1 MSRRAGKRGGRA
13 LGRGLDALFPEAAPD
28 AAPQPPV
35 RELPLDAIEPNPQQ
49 PRRSFGGD
57 QADELTRSIG
67 QHGVLQPLL
76 VRRAAAD
83 RYQLVAGERRWRAA
97 RAAGLQ
103 QVPVVVLDT
112 PDSEM
117 LTLALVE
124 NLQREDLNPI
134 DQAAAFQYLLDA
146 GLTQAELSRRV
157 GKSRSAV
164 ANAVRLLQLPA
175 DLQAEV
181 AGARLSEGHAR
192 AILAAPKAQRR
203 QLAEA
208 AIAGNL
214 SVRQIEAEARR
225 LQDAAQLASQLAGQT
240 GGQTDVK
247 PPAKRVGIAEAA
259 AEAWR
264 IVAAERLQQTFNTR
278 ASITQDSA
286 QGGRITLR
294 WYSQEQLE
302 QLVAQLTAAPP
313 LGDAPDD
320 ASPDRE
326 ITI

>member
-13 LGRGLDALFPEAAPD
+13 LGRGLDALFPEGAPD

-57 QADELTRSIG
+57 QADELTRSIS

-181 AGARLSEGHAR
+181 AAARLSEGHAR

-225 LQDAAQLASQLAGQT
+225 LQDAAQLASQT

-247 PPAKRVGIAEAA
+247 PPAKRAGIAEAA

-320 ASPDRE
+320 AAERE

>member
-13 LGRGLDALFPEAAPD
+13 LGRGLDALFPEADPD

-49 PRRSFGGD
+49 PRRSFDGD
-57 QADELTRSIG
+57 QADELTRSIS

-76 VRRAAAD
+76 VRRADAD

-181 AGARLSEGHAR
+181 AAARLSEGHAR
-192 AILAAPKAQRR
+192 AILAAPKAQQR

-214 SVRQIEAEARR
+214 SVRQIEAEARL
-225 LQDAAQLASQLAGQT
+225 LQVTAQITSQPGGQT

-247 PPAKRVGIAEAA
+247 PPAKRAGIAEAA

-313 LGDAPDD
+313 PGDAPDD
-320 ASPDRE
+320 APERE

>member
-181 AGARLSEGHAR
+181 AGGRLSEGHAR
-192 AILAAPKAQRR
+192 AILAAPKAQQR

-214 SVRQIEAEARR
+214 SVRQIEAEARL
-225 LQDAAQLASQLAGQT
+225 LQVTAQVTSQT

-247 PPAKRVGIAEAA
+247 PPAKQAGIAEAA

-313 LGDAPDD
+313 PGDAPDE
-320 ASPDRE
+320 APDRE

>member
-57 QADELTRSIG
+57 QADELTRSIS

-76 VRRAAAD
+76 VRRADAD

-181 AGARLSEGHAR
+181 AAARLSEGHAR
-192 AILAAPKAQRR
+192 AILAAPKAQQR

-214 SVRQIEAEARR
+214 SVRQIEAEARL
-225 LQDAAQLASQLAGQT
+225 LQVTAQITSQT

-247 PPAKRVGIAEAA
+247 PPPKQAGIAEAA

-278 ASITQDSA
+278 ASISQDSA

-313 LGDAPDD
+313 PGNAPGD

>member
-181 AGARLSEGHAR
+181 AAARLSEGHAR

-313 LGDAPDD
+313 LGDAPGE
-320 ASPDRE
+320 APDRE

>member
-13 LGRGLDALFPEAAPD
+13 LGRGLDALFPETDPD

-57 QADELTRSIG
+57 QADELTRSIS

-76 VRRAAAD
+76 VRRADAD

-181 AGARLSEGHAR
+181 AAARLSEGHAR
-192 AILAAPKAQRR
+192 AILAAPKAQQR

-214 SVRQIEAEARR
+214 SVRQLEAEARL
-225 LQDAAQLASQLAGQT
+225 LQVTAQITSQT

-247 PPAKRVGIAEAA
+247 PPPKQAGIAEAA

-313 LGDAPDD
+313 PGDAPDD
-320 ASPDRE
+320 AAERE

>member
-1 MSRRAGKRGGRA
+1 MSRPAGKRGGRA
-13 LGRGLDALFPEAAPD
+13 LGRGLDALFPEADPD

-57 QADELTRSIG
+57 QADELTRSIS

-181 AGARLSEGHAR
+181 AAARLSEGHAR
-192 AILAAPKAQRR
+192 AILAAPSAQQR

-208 AIAGNL
+208 AIARKL
-214 SVRQIEAEARR
+214 SVRQLEAEARR
-225 LQDAAQLASQLAGQT
+225 LQAAAQISNQAGSQT
-240 GGQTDVK
+240 GAQTDVK
-247 PPAKRVGIAEAA
+247 RPRGPAGVAEAA

-278 ASITQDSA
+278 ASISQDSA

-302 QLVAQLTAAPP
+302 QLVAQLTAAAPP
-313 LGDAPDD
+313 SDAADD
-320 ASPDRE
+320 GAERE